1 MNTINRPIDVCIVSY
16 GGVGCSAL
24 MQVLNR
30 FLKTNNPNDA
40 DGLKHKN
47 SPKLPIYKGNI
58 IRKVIYVYNNPMNAV
73 ISLYRRNFQQA
84 QLRKL
89 TGKKA
94 PPNFTLKNY
103 AKSGIDIFEME
114 QHFHNWAIGSN
125 KFPIL
130 MVNGATMYKNTN
142 LRKIMHFLGVNI
154 PLLFFQQKP
163 RKSNYKTIDP
173 EIREGLEKIYSKFN
187 QRLNEYPDVKLIRR
201 INK

>member
-1 MNTINRPIDVCIVSY
+1 
-16 GGVGCSAL
+16 
-24 MQVLNR
+24 
-30 FLKTNNPNDA
+30 
-40 DGLKHKN
+40 
-47 SPKLPIYKGNI
+47 
-58 IRKVIYVYNNPMNAV
+58 
-73 ISLYRRNFQQA
+73 
-84 QLRKL
+84 
-89 TGKKA
+89 
-94 PPNFTLKNY
+94 
-103 AKSGIDIFEME
+103 ME